1 MHSILELPIVEKNGR
16 YWRYSGNE
24 EFRYVLECFDRKPLD
39 NQFVFNN
46 SLVCIGANSST
57 AIPGSLDPT
66 LKTVDRVA
74 KRFGF
79 DGFTMLNLSPIR
91 ATNPKDL
98 PLEEDAAMYYENID
112 WIESILRT
120 HSSVYC
126 AWGNLIE
133 TRPYMNIFKDLNI
146 LDGTNWLCRGPLS
159 KKGHPHHPL
168 YVRDDTPLV
177 AFSMKEYAKA
187 MKERG

>member
-1 MHSILELPIVEKNGR
+1 
-16 YWRYSGNE
+16 
-24 EFRYVLECFDRKPLD
+24 
-39 NQFVFNN
+39 
-46 SLVCIGANSST
+46 
-57 AIPGSLDPT
+57 
-66 LKTVDRVA
+66 
-74 KRFGF
+74 
-79 DGFTMLNLSPIR
+79 MLNLSPVR

-112 WIESILRT
+112 WIESIIRT

-146 LDGTNWLCRGPLS
+146 LDSTNWLCRGPLS

>member
-1 MHSILELPIVEKNGR
+1 MHSILELPIIELNGQ
-16 YWRYSGNE
+16 YWRYAGNDKY
-24 EFRYVLECFDRKPLD
+24 RYILECFNNPSKE
-39 NQFVFNN
+39 NN

-74 KRFGF
+74 KRFGY
-79 DGFTMLNLSPIR
+79 DGFIMLNLSPIR

-98 PLEEDAAMYYENID
+98 PLEEGVDMYNENID
-112 WIESILRT
+112 WIESIICAYPT
-120 HSSVYC
+120 VYC

-133 TRPYMNIFKDLNI
+133 IRPYMNIFKDLRIPDNTI
-146 LDGTNWLCRGPLS
+146 WLSRGPVS

-168 YVRDDTPLV
+168 YVKDDTPFVPFLI
-177 AFSMKEYAKA
+177 KEYAKT
-187 MKERG
+187 MKGR